1 MGVVINSLLFFS
13 KRLPAIFVIGAFSLF
28 SSMLKAQEISDIPVS
43 LPLDTQY
50 CRLQYYSS
58 NTSKKL
64 LELFERTS
72 ERRTVIYHYG
82 ASHIQAEVL
91 TSVAREQ
98 LQSRFGN
105 GGRGLIFN
113 YGAANTYSS
122 VNYSS
127 TAKGK
132 WIYGKSFIIPP
143 KVPLGVMGMAV
154 ETKDPE
160 AELNWRFHKP
170 IPADNYDLFILAENN
185 ELTPDF
191 ELWIDTARY
200 LFDQSMRR
208 EFNGKNYFHLNI
220 TRSISE
226 IRIKCTA
233 SPETPFLFRFYG
245 LDIETGRKGGLVYH
259 SLGVGAAP
267 FQSVLYL
274 EKMPEQSQLLKPDMV
289 ILDFGTNNILYKNK
303 VEPKLASIIEK
314 AIERFRAVNPDMLVM
329 LTSTQDLFYKGKYI
343 SAAVEF
349 RNLVDSLAKK
359 NDCLFW
365 NWYDL
370 SGGFS
375 QIKKWADEGYA
386 TRDYIH
392 LTHRGYKLKGELLYR
407 SFMNTLAQVK
417 NNQELALYSV
427 PLKEYSVTAAYN
439 AEKEKGKGKKGK
451 KGAYTYTVKS
461 GDTLSHIARKFKV
474 SVAKIKKLNGLK
486 SDFIRAGQT
495 LKIR

>member
-1 MGVVINSLLFFS
+1 MGFGKNIYPVFGKRGLIVFFS
-13 KRLPAIFVIGAFSLF
+13 GALGFFCPALR
-28 SSMLKAQEISDIPVS
+28 AQEIQYIPAS

-50 CRLQYYSS
+50 CRLQFYSS
-58 NTSKKL
+58 KPAKKL

-91 TSVAREQ
+91 TTEAREQ

-132 WIYGKSFIIPP
+132 WLYGKSFIIPP

-170 IPADNYDLFILAENN
+170 IPADNYDLFILTENN

-191 ELWIDTARY
+191 ELWIDTVRY
-200 LFDQSMRR
+200 IFDKSMRR
-208 EFNGKNYFHLNI
+208 DFNGKNYFHLNL

-226 IRIKCTA
+226 IRIKCIA
-233 SPETPFLFRFYG
+233 SPDVPFLFRFYG

-274 EKMPEQSQLLKPDMV
+274 EKMPEQSQLLKPDVV

-314 AIERFRAVNPDMLVM
+314 AIERFRAVNPDMVVV
-329 LTSTQDLFYKGKYI
+329 LTTTQDLFYKGKYI
-343 SAAVEF
+343 TAGVQF

-370 SGGFS
+370 SGGFG
-375 QIKKWADEGYA
+375 QIKKWADDGYA

-392 LTHRGYKLKGELLYR
+392 LTQRGYKLKGYLFYR

-417 NNQELALYSV
+417 NNQELALYSL
-427 PLKEYSVTAAYN
+427 PLKEYSDAAVYTA
-439 AEKEKGKGKKGK
+439 EKQKEKGRTGR
-451 KGAYTYTVKS
+451 KGASAYTVKS
-461 GDTLSHIARKFKV
+461 GDTLSHIARKFRV
-474 SVAKIKKLNGLK
+474 SVAKIKKWNGLK
-486 SDFIRAGQT
+486 SDFIRAGQI

>member
-1 MGVVINSLLFFS
+1 
-13 KRLPAIFVIGAFSLF
+13 
-28 SSMLKAQEISDIPVS
+28 
-43 LPLDTQY
+43 LDTQY

-58 NTSKKL
+58 KPAKKL

-72 ERRTVIYHYG
+72 EQRTVIYHYG

-91 TSVAREQ
+91 TTQVREQ

-132 WIYGKSFIIPP
+132 WLYGKSFIIPP

-160 AELNWRFHKP
+160 AELQWRFHKP
-170 IPADNYDLFILAENN
+170 IPADNYNLFILTENN
-185 ELTPDF
+185 DLTPDF
-191 ELWIDTARY
+191 ELWIDTARFI
-200 LFDQSMRR
+200 FDQSMRR
-208 EFNGKNYFHLNI
+208 EFNGKNYFHLNL

-226 IRIKCTA
+226 IRIKCIA
-233 SPETPFLFRFYG
+233 PQETPFLFRFYG
-245 LDIETGRKGGLVYH
+245 LDIETSRKGGLVYH

-314 AIERFRAVNPDMLVM
+314 SIERFRAVNPDMVVI
-329 LTSTQDLFYKGKYI
+329 LTATQDLFYKGKYI
-343 SAAVEF
+343 TAGVEF

-370 SGGFS
+370 SGGFG

-392 LTHRGYKLKGELLYR
+392 LTHRGYKLKGDLLYR

-417 NNQELALYSV
+417 NNQELALYSL
-427 PLKEYSVTAAYN
+427 PLKEYSGAVVYTAG
-439 AEKEKGKGKKGK
+439 KEKGKGKSGRKG
-451 KGAYTYTVKS
+451 GSTYTVRS
-461 GDTLSHIARKFKV
+461 GDTLSHIARKFRV
-474 SVAKIKKLNGLK
+474 SVAKIKKWNGLK
-486 SDFIRAGQT
+486 SDFIRAGQI